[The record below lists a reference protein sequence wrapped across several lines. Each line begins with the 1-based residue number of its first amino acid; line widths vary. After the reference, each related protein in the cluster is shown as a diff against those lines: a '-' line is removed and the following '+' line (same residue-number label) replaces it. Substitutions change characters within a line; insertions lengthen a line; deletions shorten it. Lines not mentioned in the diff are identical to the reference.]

1 MNIVI
6 RFLRHALRLL
16 LRVVAVLLF
25 LIVLLVIL
33 IGFTPFGARIAAEK
47 VAGLVSKP
55 GQIVTI
61 ATPSGLLTGALRV
74 PQITLADS
82 KGVYATIDNLAVD
95 WSPSALITATFKAEG
110 ITAEHVS
117 VLRAPIPE
125 PVEEPAS
132 TEPFKLP
139 VKLDINKIE
148 APDIRIGKA
157 LAGHDFAL
165 SASGSGS
172 ADQENIIIKLAA
184 NRQDIVEAKAL
195 VDLAFVPGENRLTIA
210 ASLDEPKDG
219 MLAGLLDLPG
229 RPAMHLTVDGSGPL
243 SDWKGDLTAALDG
256 NRAFTATASHQAVAD
271 GGHRLVLSG
280 NGQAQPLMPATAR
293 ALFAGNTDF
302 TLDATLGT
310 AGSVVVKS
318 GTLATSSLRLAISGT
333 YDPNGNNDL
342 TAHAEGVTGPV
353 EIVVPA
359 GKDKARLLL
368 QSVDLALKG
377 QAKAAALTFGG
388 TVASV
393 DYPGY
398 RVDGIVISG
407 KSDALDL
414 QTRTGKADVTLSF
427 ERGTFADPNIQR
439 LVPGPLTLR
448 APLSLSPQ
456 AIAFEGAELESA
468 RLGGSAS
475 GAYDL
480 VNNTVQSDVK
490 LFLLPAVL
498 PDGLVAKVKD
508 TISLAGS
515 VAYGPN
521 GAVSAS
527 GLSLQSDV
535 LTVTG
540 EAGLADG
547 QLRADLKGTLP
558 ELGILLAD
566 AKGAAGFTVSASGS
580 PGAPDF
586 TAELTSEKAVLSGR
600 TLQSL
605 TVKAS
610 GKADA
615 KAPSAT
621 VSATGSL
628 AGQTVSV
635 NADLKSEGGV
645 TSLPVLSADIGK
657 NHLEGALRFSPDFL
671 PEGAIRFNLPDVGL
685 VAALAGQ
692 KAAGDIQGEAR
703 FAQSGGIASA
713 KITASGKSL
722 SRDALVIKAPKVA
735 LDVADLKT
743 LAAEGTIEAAE
754 IASGANRL
762 SKLLLAFNR
771 QGEQTTFDLT
781 AGYDGKPVAVK
792 GGVTVAGG
800 RTNVALST
808 VTASPKGVALKL
820 AKPTSILIENGVAT
834 LSGLTI
840 NAGSG
845 SVAVA
850 GTAGQT
856 LKLAVDLRS
865 LPLNL
870 ANAIAPALKAEG
882 SLSGKVTVSGK
893 ASNPVVDY
901 ALTLDRFALDQTR
914 AAGLQP
920 LAIKADGRLE
930 NNRLRLNTAVSNG
943 DGLQVKGGG
952 SLAITGNQALDMAFS
967 GSLPFKALSGV
978 LAAQGLEVSGTAK
991 ADVKIAGTVAAP
1003 VVTGRITSSDGRV
1016 VDVRRNLAIQ
1026 NLTLSVNLDRTRAT
1040 VERLSGKLS
1049 TGGTVSV
1056 TGSVGIQPG
1065 SGFPADLKVAL
1076 DKAAYVDGKVVST
1089 VIDGNLALTG
1099 PLLNNPKLSGKLALG
1114 RSAITIPQK
1123 LPASLSKINVQHRNE
1138 SKAIASQNVDV
1149 MSRDG
1154 SGKKSSSSQ
1163 IGLDLVISAPRIFV
1177 QGRGIDAELGGDL
1190 TLSGTASSPV
1200 ISGGFKMKRG
1210 RMTII
1215 SRRLD
1220 FTTGTITFGGDL
1232 TPTLAMA
1239 AEADSGSVTVTV
1251 SIDGPANDPAITFS
1265 SSPSLPQDEVLAQL
1279 IFQQSLSRL
1288 SVLQIAQLA
1297 DAAAQL
1303 AGGRSTSLLQGLRSN
1318 LGIDDLDV
1326 SSDADGQAQVKAGKY
1341 LNDRTYIQV
1350 EQGASSG
1357 SKASINLDVGRG
1369 VKLKGEAGTD
1379 GGSAA
1384 GIFYE
1389 KEY

>member
-1 MNIVI
+1 MSTLI

-16 LRVVAVLLF
+16 LKLAVLLVF
-25 LIVLLVIL
+25 LAVLLVLL
-33 IGFTPFGARIAAEK
+33 IGFTPFGARIAADRI
-47 VAGLVSKP
+47 AGLVSKP

-61 ATPSGLLTGALRV
+61 AAPSGLLTGALRV
-74 PQITLADS
+74 GQITLADS
-82 KGVYATIDNLAVD
+82 KGIYATIDDLAVD
-95 WSPSALITATFKAEG
+95 WSPSALISATFRAEA
-110 ITAEHVS
+110 ITAGHIS
-117 VLRAPIPE
+117 VIRAPIPE
-125 PVEEPAS
+125 TVVEPAS
-132 TEPFKLP
+132 TEPFQLP
-139 VKLDINKIE
+139 VKIDIAKIQ

-157 LAGHDFAL
+157 IAGRDFAL
-165 SASGSGS
+165 AASGSGS
-172 ADQENIIIKLAA
+172 ADQDNIILKLAA
-184 NRQDIVEAKAL
+184 NRQDMVEAKAL
-195 VDLAFVPGENRLTIA
+195 ADLAFVPGENRLTISA
-210 ASLDEPKDG
+210 ALDEPKDG

-229 RPAMHLTVDGSGPL
+229 RPAMHLTVDGAGPL

-256 NRAFTATASHQAVAD
+256 NRAFSATARHQAVAD
-271 GGHRLVLSG
+271 GGHRLQLTG
-280 NGQAQPLMPATAR
+280 NGQAQPLVPATAR

-302 TLDATLGT
+302 AFDATLG
-310 AGSVVVKS
+310 AGGSVVVQS
-318 GTLATSSLRLAISGT
+318 GTLSTSSVRLAVSGT

-342 TAHAEGVTGPV
+342 VAHAEGVSAPV
-353 EIVVPA
+353 EILVPA
-359 GKDKARLLL
+359 GNEKARLLVESL
-368 QSVDLALKG
+368 DLALKG
-377 QAKAAALTFGG
+377 QAKAAALDVSGRL
-388 TVASV
+388 ASAE
-393 DYPGY
+393 YPAY
-398 RVDGIVISG
+398 RVDNIAFTG

-427 ERGTFADPNIQR
+427 ERGTFADANIQR

-448 APLSLSPQ
+448 APLTLSPQ
-456 AIAFEGAELESA
+456 SIAFENAEIESA
-468 RLGGSAS
+468 RVGGTAS

-480 VNNTVQSDVK
+480 INKTVQSDVK

-498 PDGLVAKVKD
+498 PDALAAKVKD
-508 TISLAGS
+508 TITLAGGIS
-515 VAYGPN
+515 YGPN
-521 GAVSAS
+521 GAIAAS
-527 GLSLQSDV
+527 GVSLQSGI
-535 LTVTG
+535 LTVSG
-540 EAGLADG
+540 EAGLSEG

-558 ELGILLAD
+558 VLGAFLAD
-566 AKGAAGFTVSASGS
+566 AKGTADFTLSASGAPS
-580 PGAPDF
+580 APDF
-586 TAELTSEKAVLSGR
+586 TAALTSEKAVLSGR

-635 NADLKSEGGV
+635 NADLKSEAGV
-645 TSLPVLSADIGK
+645 TSLPVLSADIGP

-671 PEGAIRFNLPDVGL
+671 PEGTLRFKLPDVGL

-692 KAAGDIQGEAR
+692 EASGDIAGEAR
-703 FAQSGGIASA
+703 FTQTGGVASA
-713 KITASGKSL
+713 TISASGKSL
-722 SRDALVIKAPKVA
+722 ARDGLVIRAPKVA

-754 IASGANRL
+754 IVSGSNRL
-762 SKLLLAFNR
+762 TALKLGFNR
-771 QGEQTTFDLT
+771 QGEQTAIDLT
-781 AGYDGKPVAVK
+781 AGYDGKPVVVK

-800 RTNVALST
+800 RTSVALST
-808 VTASPKGVALKL
+808 LSAAPKGVALKL
-820 AKPTSILIENGVAT
+820 AKPTVIQIENGIAT

-840 NAGSG
+840 NAGKG
-845 SVAVA
+845 SVAVT
-850 GTAGQT
+850 GTAGAN
-856 LKLAVDLRS
+856 LKLAVSLNT
-865 LPLNL
+865 LPLSL
-870 ANAIAPALKAEG
+870 ANAVAPTLKAEG
-882 SLSGKVTVSGK
+882 ALSGKVNVSGK
-893 ASNPVVDY
+893 ASSPVVDY
-901 ALTLDRFALDQTR
+901 ALTVERLALDQTR

-920 LAIKADGRLE
+920 LGIKADGRLE
-930 NNRLRLNTAVSNG
+930 NNQLRLNTTVSNG

-952 SLAITGNQALDMAFS
+952 TLGITGNQPLAMTFN
-967 GSLPFKALSGV
+967 GSLPFKALSGIV
-978 LAAQGLEVSGTAK
+978 AAQGFEISGTAK
-991 ADVKIAGTVAAP
+991 AEIKIAGPVAAP
-1003 VVTGRITSSDGRV
+1003 VVTGRITSSDGRL

-1026 NLTLSVNLDRTRAT
+1026 NLTLSINLDRTRAV
-1040 VERLSGKLS
+1040 VEKLSGTLS

-1065 SGFPADLKVAL
+1065 SNFPADLKVAL
-1076 DKAAYVDGKVVST
+1076 VKAAYVDGKVVST

-1099 PLLNNPKLSGKLALG
+1099 PLLANPKLSGKLALG
-1114 RSAITIPQK
+1114 RSAITVPQK

-1138 SKAIASQNVDV
+1138 SKAIATQNADV

-1154 SGKKSSSSQ
+1154 SGKSSSSSQ

-1177 QGRGIDAELGGDL
+1177 QGRGIDAELGGDIQ
-1190 TLSGTASSPV
+1190 LSGTASSPV

-1210 RMTII
+1210 RMTIL

-1239 AEADSGSVTVTV
+1239 AEADSGSATVTV

-1326 SSDADGQAQVKAGKY
+1326 TSDADGQAQVKAGKY

-1369 VKLKGEAGTD
+1369 IKLKGEAGTD